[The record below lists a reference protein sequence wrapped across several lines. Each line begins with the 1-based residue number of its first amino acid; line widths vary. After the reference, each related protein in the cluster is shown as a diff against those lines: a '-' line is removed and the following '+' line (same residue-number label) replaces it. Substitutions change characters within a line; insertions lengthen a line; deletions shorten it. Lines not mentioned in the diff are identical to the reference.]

1 MATGSTV
8 RTTMPDLHTILRAEL
23 SKPLRPLP
31 EALTDDLALE
41 GDLGA
46 DSIDRIALSMRLED
60 EFGIRLHDA
69 DITGATTVGELCA
82 LVGQLTQEAA

>member
-1 MATGSTV
+1 MNI
-8 RTTMPDLHTILRAEL
+8 HHIIRAEL

-31 EALTDDLALE
+31 ADLTDDLALE

-46 DSIDRIALSMRLED
+46 DSIDRVSLSMAIED
-60 EFGIRLHDA
+60 AFGIRLHDA

-82 LVGQLTQEAA
+82 LVERRREGVTP